1 MTTQRRRTRFSRVST
16 VVAALTSLVLI
27 LGGCA
32 SLPESSSPQAIG
44 SLTAGAASTTPP
56 PPASG
61 REPDLLL
68 RDFVTASAASANR
81 HQAARQFLTASAS
94 SSWDDSAK
102 TVVAD
107 KIDLLTGMRTDTEAQ
122 FTLRSN
128 TVGLVAPG
136 GDYQAGA
143 GTVDSNIR
151 MIKVDGEW
159 RIDEL
164 PPGVVID
171 RSQFFGAYQRKSL
184 FFVDPLG
191 AALVPDVRWVSGA
204 ADQMAD
210 QLVQLL
216 IDGPKPSLAPAVSN
230 ELGNGVGIRGPI
242 TKADGRTSQEAI
254 GSGGGVRID
263 FGGLQAVDAKNR
275 ELLAAQVVWTL
286 ASADIAG
293 PYVLLADG
301 QPLDNSKP
309 DGWTTADVGTLDPL
323 ASPEN
328 DVGLHALVSGRLVSV
343 DDSGTTPV
351 PGYFGTVENLRSAA
365 LSTDGTLVAGVA
377 DTGRPAPEPSSAL
390 MIGGYDSGAFPVAE
404 GQSITRPTW
413 GVDNNAAWA
422 VIDGTNV
429 IRAAR
434 DPANGQVSVLPVD
447 AGAVTALGSRIT
459 DLRLS
464 RDGVRAAMIVDGL
477 VYVATVVRQPNGTY
491 SLVSPKAVANGL
503 GSDALALDWSTGDA
517 VVVVRIATDV
527 PVVQVTTDGS
537 RLDALPSRN
546 LTAPVLS
553 VDASTTAEYVADS
566 RAVFQLNNNDPAG
579 DRYWR
584 EVAGL
589 AGVKATPVLPG

>member
-1 MTTQRRRTRFSRVST
+1 MMRFRPKET
-16 VVAALTSLVLI
+16 LFITLIAVVSLVV
-27 LGGCA
+27 GCA

-56 PPASG
+56 PPSPG
-61 REPDLLL
+61 REPDLLV
-68 RDFVTASAASANR
+68 RDFVSASASSGSR
-81 HQAARQFLTASAS
+81 HQAARQFLTPSAS
-94 SSWDDSAK
+94 NAWDDGAK
-102 TVVAD
+102 TVIAD
-107 KIDLLTGMRTDTEAQ
+107 KIDLLYGPRTDTEAEY
-122 FTLRSN
+122 TLRSN
-128 TVGLVAPG
+128 TVGILAPG

-143 GTVDSNIR
+143 GTVDSTIR
-151 MIKVDGEW
+151 MVKIDGEW

-171 RSQFFGAYQRKSL
+171 RAQFFSSYQRKSL

-191 AALVPDVRWVSGA
+191 AALVPDVRWVSGST
-204 ADQMAD
+204 DQMAN
-210 QLVQLL
+210 QLLQLL
-216 IDGPKPSLAPAVSN
+216 IDGPKPTLAPAVSN
-230 ELGNGVGIRGPI
+230 ELAPGVGVRGTI
-242 TKADGRTSQEAI
+242 TKADGRSSQVGVGA
-254 GSGGGVRID
+254 GGVKID
-263 FGGLQAVDAKNR
+263 FGGLQAVDQKSR

-301 QPLDNSKP
+301 QPLDDDKR
-309 DGWTTADVGTLDPL
+309 DGWTTADVEALNPAGT
-323 ASPEN
+323 PEP
-328 DVGLHALVSGRLVSV
+328 DVGLHALVGGRLVSV
-343 DDSGTTPV
+343 DDAGTTPV
-351 PGYFGTVENLRSAA
+351 PGYFGTVVTLRSAA
-365 LSTDGTLVAGVA
+365 LSTDGTLVAGVS
-377 DTGRPAPEPSSAL
+377 DTGRPAPEPSSTL
-390 MIGGYDSGAFPVAE
+390 MIGGCDSGAFPVAE

-434 DPANGQVSVLPVD
+434 DPTNGQVSVLPVD
-447 AGAVTALGSRIT
+447 AAAVTALGARIT

-464 RDGVRAAMIVDGL
+464 RDGVRAALIVDGL
-477 VYVATVVRQPNGTY
+477 VYVATVVRQASGLY

-503 GSDALALDWSTGDA
+503 GSDALALDWSTGDTI
-517 VVVVRIATDV
+517 VVVRIATDV
-527 PVVQVTTDGS
+527 PVVQVNTDGS

-553 VDASTTAEYVADS
+553 VDASLDTEYVSDS

-584 EVAGL
+584 EVSGL
-589 AGVKATPVLPG
+589 AGEKATPVLPG

>member
-1 MTTQRRRTRFSRVST
+1 MRRRWLAAMAAAAA
-16 VVAALTSLVLI
+16 VVLMA
-27 LGGCA
+27 GGCA

-56 PPASG
+56 LPSPG
-61 REPDLLL
+61 REPDLLV
-68 RDFVTASAASANR
+68 RDFVAASASSANR
-81 HQAARQFLTASAS
+81 HQAARQFLTSGASD
-94 SSWDDSAK
+94 SWDDGAK
-102 TVVAD
+102 TVIAD
-107 KIDLLTGMRTDTEAQ
+107 KIDLLSGPRTDNEAE

-128 TVGLVAPG
+128 TVGLLASG

-143 GTVDSNIR
+143 GTVDSSIHMVR
-151 MIKVDGEW
+151 VDGEW

-171 RSQFFGAYQRKSL
+171 RSQFFSAYQRKSL

-191 AALVPDVRWVSGA
+191 AALVPDVRWVSGS
-204 ADQMAD
+204 ADQMAN

-216 IDGPKPSLAPAVSN
+216 IDGPKPTLAPAVSN
-230 ELGNGVGIRGPI
+230 ELGSDVGLRGPI
-242 TKADGRTSQEAI
+242 TKADGRTTQV
-254 GSGGGVRID
+254 GVGTGGIKID
-263 FGGLQAVDAKNR
+263 FGGLQALDSKNR

-301 QPLDNSKP
+301 QPLASDKP
-309 DGWTTADVGTLDPL
+309 DGWTTADVGSLDPL
-323 ASPEN
+323 GSSGP
-328 DVGLHALVSGRLVSV
+328 DVGLHALVGGQLVSV
-343 DDSGTTPV
+343 DDGGTTPV
-351 PGYFGTVENLRSAA
+351 PGYFGTVTNLRTVAM
-365 LSTDGTLVAGVA
+365 STDGTLVAGVA
-377 DTGRPAPEPSSAL
+377 DTGRPAPEPTSTL

-477 VYVATVVRQPNGTY
+477 VYVATVVRQSNGLY
-491 SLVSPKAVANGL
+491 SLVSPRAVANGL
-503 GSDALALDWSTGDA
+503 GSDALALDWSTGDS

-553 VDASTTAEYVADS
+553 VDASPTTEFVADS

-584 EVAGL
+584 EVSGL
-589 AGVKATPVLPG
+589 AGVKATPILPG

>member
-1 MTTQRRRTRFSRVST
+1 MSNST
-16 VVAALTSLVLI
+16 GHRLLRSIGALVVVVLAAS
-27 LGGCA
+27 GCA

-44 SLTAGAASTTPP
+44 SLSAGAASTTPP
-56 PPASG
+56 PPLPG
-61 REPDLLL
+61 REPDLLV
-68 RDFVTASAASANR
+68 RDFVTASAGSANR
-81 HQAARQFLTASAS
+81 HEAARQFLTEAASD
-94 SSWDDSAK
+94 SWDDGAK
-102 TVVAD
+102 TVIAD
-107 KIDLLTGMRTDTEAQ
+107 KIDLLTGPRTDDRAE

-128 TVGLVAPG
+128 IVGLLAAG
-136 GDYQAGA
+136 GVYQAGA
-143 GTVDSNIR
+143 GTVDSSITMVR
-151 MIKVDGEW
+151 VDGEW

-164 PPGVVID
+164 PAGVVID
-171 RSQFFGAYQRKSL
+171 RSQFFNAYQRQSL

-191 AALVPDVRWVSGA
+191 AALVPDVRWLSGST
-204 ADQMAD
+204 DQLGN

-216 IDGPKPSLAPAVSN
+216 IDGPRSTLAPAVSN
-230 ELGNGVGIRGPI
+230 ELGSDVGIRGPI
-242 TKADGRTSQEAI
+242 TDIDGGTDQV
-254 GSGGGVRID
+254 GVGVGGVKID
-263 FGGLQAVDAKNR
+263 FGGLQSMDAQNR

-286 ASADIAG
+286 ATAGVSG

-301 QPLDNSKP
+301 QPLEEDMP
-309 DGWTTADVGTLDPL
+309 GGWTTEDVASLDPD
-323 ASPEN
+323 AAPDTN
-328 DVGLHALVSGRLVSV
+328 VGLHALVDGRLVSV
-343 DDSGTTPV
+343 DDNGTTPV
-351 PGYFGTVENLRSAA
+351 PGYFGTVDNLQSAA
-365 LSTDGTLVAGVA
+365 LSTDGTLIAAVA
-377 DTGRPAPEPSSAL
+377 DTGRPAPEPASTL

-404 GQSITRPTW
+404 GQSITRPSW
-413 GVDNNAAWA
+413 GVDGNAAWA

-434 DPANGQVSVLPVD
+434 DPTNGQVSVDPVD

-477 VYVATVVRQPNGTY
+477 VYVATVVRQANGTY
-491 SLVSPKAVANGL
+491 SLVSPQAVANGL

-546 LTAPVLS
+546 LTPPVLA
-553 VDASTTAEYVADS
+553 VDASTTTEYVADS

-589 AGVKATPVLPG
+589 AGVKGIPILPG

>member
-1 MTTQRRRTRFSRVST
+1 MTGRDVKWT
-16 VVAALTSLVLI
+16 VALAVIAVVTLVA
-27 LGGCA
+27 GCA

-56 PPASG
+56 QPSPG
-61 REPDLLL
+61 REPDRLV
-68 RDFVTASAASANR
+68 RDFVTASSSSANR
-81 HQAARQFLTASAS
+81 HQAARQFLTSSAS
-94 SSWDDSAK
+94 SNWDDSAK
-102 TVVAD
+102 TVIAD
-107 KIDLLTGMRTDTEAQ
+107 KIDLLSGPRTDDEAE

-128 TVGLVAPG
+128 TVGLLAPG

-143 GTVDSNIR
+143 GTVDSTIK
-151 MIKVDGEW
+151 MTKVDGEW

-164 PPGVVID
+164 PPGVILD
-171 RSQFFGAYQRKSL
+171 RSQFFAAYQRQSL

-191 AALVPDVRWVSGA
+191 AALVPDVRWVSGST
-204 ADQMAD
+204 DQLAN

-216 IDGPKPSLAPAVSN
+216 IDGPKSTLAPAVSN
-230 ELGNGVGIRGPI
+230 ELGTDIGIRGPI
-242 TKADGRTSQEAI
+242 TRADGSTSQG
-254 GSGGGVRID
+254 GSRAGGVRID
-263 FGGLQAVDAKNR
+263 FGGLQSVDSMSR
-275 ELLAAQVVWTL
+275 VLLAAQVVWTL
-286 ASADIAG
+286 ASADVAG

-309 DGWTTADVGTLDPL
+309 DGWTTADVESLDPE
-323 ASPEN
+323 ASSDS
-328 DVGLHALVSGRLVSV
+328 DVGLHALVSGQLVSV
-343 DDSGTTPV
+343 DDVGTTPV
-351 PGYFGTVENLRSAA
+351 PGYFGSVQNLRSVA

-377 DTGRPAPEPSSAL
+377 DTGRPAPEPSSTL
-390 MIGGYDSGAFPVAE
+390 MIGGSDSGAFPVAE

-447 AGAVTALGSRIT
+447 AGAITALGARIT

-477 VYVATVVRQPNGTY
+477 VYVATVVRQANGLY
-491 SLVSPKAVANGL
+491 SLLSPKAVANGL
-503 GSDALALDWSTGDA
+503 GSDALALDWSTGDT

-553 VDASTTAEYVADS
+553 VDASPTTEYVADS
-566 RAVFQLNNNDPAG
+566 RAVFQLNNSDPAG

-589 AGVKATPVLPG
+589 AGVKATPILPG

>member
-1 MTTQRRRTRFSRVST
+1 MLAV
-16 VVAALTSLVLI
+16 VAVAALLTS
-27 LGGCA
+27 GCA

-56 PPASG
+56 PPSPG
-61 REPDLLL
+61 REPDLLV
-68 RDFVTASAASANR
+68 RDFVAASASSANR
-81 HQAARQFLTASAS
+81 HQAARQFLTAEAS
-94 SSWDDSAK
+94 SSWDDGAK
-102 TVVAD
+102 TVIAD
-107 KIDLLTGMRTDTEAQ
+107 KIDLLSGPRTEDEAE

-128 TVGLVAPG
+128 TVGLLAPG

-143 GTVDSNIR
+143 GTVDSSIR
-151 MIKVDGEW
+151 MIRVDGEW

-191 AALVPDVRWVSGA
+191 AALVPDVRWVSGSN
-204 ADQMAD
+204 DQMAN

-216 IDGPKPSLAPAVSN
+216 IDGPKPTLAPAVSN
-230 ELGNGVGIRGPI
+230 ELQPDVGVRGPI
-242 TKADGRTSQEAI
+242 TKADGRTTQV
-254 GSGGGVRID
+254 GVGTGGVKID
-263 FGGLQAVDAKNR
+263 FGGLQNTDAKNR

-301 QPLDNSKP
+301 QPLADDKR
-309 DGWTTADVGTLDPL
+309 DGWTTADVGALDPL
-323 ASPEN
+323 GSPESE
-328 DVGLHALVSGRLVSV
+328 VGLHALVGGQLVEV
-343 DDSGTTPV
+343 DDGGTTPV
-351 PGYFGTVENLRSAA
+351 PGYFGTVKNLRTVA

-377 DTGRPAPEPSSAL
+377 DTGRPAPEPSSTL

-447 AGAVTALGSRIT
+447 AGAITALGSRIT

-477 VYVATVVRQPNGTY
+477 VYVATVVRQANGLY

-503 GSDALALDWSTGDA
+503 GSDALALDWSTGDS

-553 VDASTTAEYVADS
+553 VDASPTTEFVADS

-584 EVAGL
+584 EVSGL
-589 AGVKATPVLPG
+589 AGVKATPILPG

>member
-1 MTTQRRRTRFSRVST
+1 MNSRGIGPL
-16 VVAALTSLVLI
+16 VVLCSVLALLV
-27 LGGCA
+27 GCA
-32 SLPESSSPQAIG
+32 SLPESSTPQAIG
-44 SLTAGAASTTPP
+44 SLSAAGAETTTPP
-56 PPASG
+56 PPAAG
-61 REPDLLL
+61 REPDRLV
-68 RDFVTASAASANR
+68 RDFIAASASSANR
-81 HQAARQFLTASAS
+81 HQAARQFLTSGASTG
-94 SSWDDSAK
+94 WDDGAK

-107 KIDLLTGMRTDTEAQ
+107 KIDLLYGPRTDTEAEY
-122 FTLRSN
+122 TLRSN
-128 TVGLVAPG
+128 TVGLLASG

-143 GTVDSNIR
+143 GTVDTTIK
-151 MIKVDGEW
+151 MVKVDGEW

-164 PPGVVID
+164 PPGVLID
-171 RSQFFGAYQRKSL
+171 RSQFFSAYQRKSL
-184 FFVDPLG
+184 YFVDPLG
-191 AALVPDVRWVSGA
+191 SELVPDVRWLTGA
-204 ADQMAD
+204 SDQMAN

-216 IDGPKPSLAPAVSN
+216 IDGPKSTLESAVSN
-230 ELGNGVGIRGPI
+230 ELADDVGVRGPI
-242 TKADGRTSQEAI
+242 TKADGRTGQVGV
-254 GSGGGVRID
+254 GSGGVRID
-263 FGGLQAVDAKNR
+263 FGGLQSMDAKNR
-275 ELLAAQVVWTL
+275 ELLAAQVIWTL
-286 ASADIAG
+286 ASAEISG

-309 DGWTTADVGTLDPL
+309 DGWTTLDVAEFDPL
-323 ASPEN
+323 GTPE
-328 DVGLHALVSGRLVSV
+328 DTVGLHAVVGGRLVSV
-343 DDSGTTPV
+343 DDTGTTPV
-351 PGYFGTVENLRSAA
+351 PGYFGTVTNLRTVA

-413 GVDNNAAWA
+413 GADNNAVWA

-434 DPANGQVSVLPVD
+434 DPATGQVSVVPVD

-477 VYVATVVRQPNGTY
+477 VYVATVVRQENGLY
-491 SLVSPKAVANGL
+491 SLTSPRAVANGL
-503 GSDALALDWSTGDA
+503 GSDALALDWSTGDSI
-517 VVVVRIATDV
+517 VIVRIATDV

-553 VDASTTAEYVADS
+553 VDASPSNEFVADS
-566 RAVFQLNNNDPAG
+566 RAVFELDNNDPAG

-584 EVAGL
+584 EVPGL
-589 AGVKATPVLPG
+589 AGVKATPILPG

>member
-1 MTTQRRRTRFSRVST
+1 MRWPLSAPRTLF
-16 VVAALTSLVLI
+16 AATLAATLLLT
-27 LGGCA
+27 GCA

-44 SLTAGAASTTPP
+44 SITAGAATTTPP
-56 PPASG
+56 PPTPG

-68 RDFVTASAASANR
+68 RDFVTASASSANR
-81 HQAARQFLTASAS
+81 HQSARQFLTDDAS
-94 SSWDDSAK
+94 SAWDDGAK
-102 TVVAD
+102 TVIAD
-107 KIDLLTGMRTDTEAQ
+107 KIDLLTGTRTDDEAQ

-128 TVGLVAPG
+128 TVGLLAPG

-143 GTVDSNIR
+143 GTVDSTIR
-151 MIKVDGEW
+151 MVKVNGEW
-159 RIDEL
+159 RITEL
-164 PPGVVID
+164 PPGVVVD
-171 RSQFFGAYQRKSL
+171 RSQFFSAYQRQSL

-191 AALVPDVRWVSGA
+191 AALVPDVRWVSGG
-204 ADQMAD
+204 ADQIAN

-216 IDGPKPSLAPAVSN
+216 IDGPKPTLAPAVSN
-230 ELGNGVGIRGPI
+230 ELGPEVGIRGPI
-242 TKADGRTSQEAI
+242 TKADGRTSQVGI
-254 GSGGGVRID
+254 GTGGVRID
-263 FGGLQAVDAKNR
+263 FGGVQSLDAKNR

-286 ASADIAG
+286 ASADVAG

-301 QPLDNSKP
+301 QPLDDDKP
-309 DGWTTADVGTLDPL
+309 DGWSTADVGQLDPM
-323 ASPEN
+323 ASPEA
-328 DVGLHALVSGRLVSV
+328 DVGLHALVGGRLVSV
-343 DDSGTTPV
+343 SETGTAPV
-351 PGYFGTVENLRSAA
+351 PGYFGSVQNLRHAA

-377 DTGRPAPEPSSAL
+377 DTGRPAPEPTSAL

-434 DPANGQVSVLPVD
+434 DPANGQVSVQPVD
-447 AGAVTALGSRIT
+447 AGSVTALGTRIT

-477 VYVATVVRQPNGTY
+477 VYVATVVRQANGTY
-491 SLVSPKAVANGL
+491 SLVSPRAVANGL

-553 VDASTTAEYVADS
+553 VDASTTTEFVADS

>member
-1 MTTQRRRTRFSRVST
+1 MTRSRRISVTGVLLVMALST
-16 VVAALTSLVLI
+16 
-27 LGGCA
+27 GCA

-56 PPASG
+56 PPAAG

-68 RDFVTASAASANR
+68 RDFVTASASSANR
-81 HQAARQFLTASAS
+81 HQAARQFLTSAAS
-94 SSWDDSAK
+94 SSWDDGAK
-102 TVVAD
+102 TVIAD
-107 KIDLLTGMRTDTEAQ
+107 KIDLLTGPRTDTEAQ

-128 TVGLVAPG
+128 TVGLLAPG

-151 MIKVDGEW
+151 MVQVDGEW

-164 PPGVVID
+164 PPGVVVD
-171 RSQFFGAYQRKSL
+171 RSQFFSAYQRKSL

-191 AALVPDVRWVSGA
+191 AALVPDVRWVSGG
-204 ADQMAD
+204 ADQMAN

-216 IDGPKPSLAPAVSN
+216 IDGPKPTLAPAVSN
-230 ELGNGVGIRGPI
+230 ELTKDVGVRGPI
-242 TKADGRTSQEAI
+242 TKADGRTTQVGI
-254 GSGGGVRID
+254 GTGGVKID

-286 ASADIAG
+286 ASADISG

-301 QPLDNSKP
+301 QPIDTDKP
-309 DGWTTADVGTLDPL
+309 DGWTTADVGSLDPL
-323 ASPEN
+323 ASPET
-328 DVGLHALVSGRLVSV
+328 DVGLHALVNGRLVSV
-343 DDSGTTPV
+343 GDSSTTPV
-351 PGYFGTVENLRSAA
+351 PGYFGTVQNLRSAA

-377 DTGRPAPEPSSAL
+377 DTGRPAPEPSSTL

-422 VIDGTNV
+422 VIDGINV
-429 IRAAR
+429 IRASR

-477 VYVATVVRQPNGTY
+477 VYVATVVRQANGTY

-553 VDASTTAEYVADS
+553 VDATTTTEYVADS

-584 EVAGL
+584 EVSGL

>member
-1 MTTQRRRTRFSRVST
+1 MTRCRVIASG
-16 VVAALTSLVLI
+16 VLLVIALVT
-27 LGGCA
+27 GCA

-44 SLTAGAASTTPP
+44 SLTAGAAPTTPP
-56 PPASG
+56 PPAAG

-68 RDFVTASAASANR
+68 RDFVTASASSANR
-81 HQAARQFLTASAS
+81 HQAARQFLTSAAS
-94 SSWDDSAK
+94 SSWDDGAK
-102 TVVAD
+102 TVIAD
-107 KIDLLTGMRTDTEAQ
+107 KIDLLTGPRTDTEAQ

-128 TVGLVAPG
+128 TVGLLAPG

-151 MIKVDGEW
+151 MVQVDGEW

-164 PPGVVID
+164 PPGVVVD
-171 RSQFFGAYQRKSL
+171 RSQFFSAYQRKSL

-191 AALVPDVRWVSGA
+191 AALVPDVRWVSGG
-204 ADQMAD
+204 ADQMAN

-216 IDGPKPSLAPAVSN
+216 IDGPKPTLAPAVSN
-230 ELGNGVGIRGPI
+230 ELTRDVGIRGPI
-242 TKADGRTSQEAI
+242 TKADGRTTQVGI
-254 GSGGGVRID
+254 GAGGVKID

-286 ASADIAG
+286 ASADISG

-301 QPLDNSKP
+301 QPIDTDKP
-309 DGWTTADVGTLDPL
+309 DGWTTADVGALDPL
-323 ASPEN
+323 ASPET
-328 DVGLHALVSGRLVSV
+328 DVGLHALVDGRLVSV
-343 DDSGTTPV
+343 EESGTTPV
-351 PGYFGTVENLRSAA
+351 PGYFGTVRNLRSAA

-429 IRAAR
+429 IRASR

-477 VYVATVVRQPNGTY
+477 VYVATVVRQANGTY

-553 VDASTTAEYVADS
+553 VDASTTTEFVADS

-584 EVAGL
+584 EVSGL

>member
-1 MTTQRRRTRFSRVST
+1 MWT
-16 VVAALTSLVLI
+16 VVLLLVLSVVS
-27 LGGCA
+27 GCA
-32 SLPESSSPQAIG
+32 SLPQSSSPQAIG
-44 SLTAGAASTTPP
+44 SLSGGAESTAPP
-56 PPASG
+56 PPAPG
-61 REPDLLL
+61 REPDLLV
-68 RDFVTASAASANR
+68 RDFVTASASNANR
-81 HQAARQFLTASAS
+81 HQAARQFLTDAASDT
-94 SSWDDSAK
+94 WDDGAK
-102 TVVAD
+102 TVIAD
-107 KIDLLTGMRTDTEAQ
+107 KIDLLTGPRTDDEAE

-128 TVGLVAPG
+128 IVGLLAPG

-143 GTVDSNIR
+143 GTVDSTIEMVR
-151 MIKVDGEW
+151 VDGEW

-164 PPGVVID
+164 PAGVVID
-171 RSQFFGAYQRKSL
+171 RAQFFNTYQRQSL

-191 AALVPDVRWVSGA
+191 AALVPDVRWISSST
-204 ADQMAD
+204 DQLAN

-216 IDGPKPSLAPAVSN
+216 IDGPKPTLAPAVTN
-230 ELGNGVGIRGPI
+230 ELASEVGIRGPI
-242 TKADGRTSQEAI
+242 TDMEGSTAQVGV
-254 GSGGGVRID
+254 SGGGVKID
-263 FGGLQAVDAKNR
+263 FGGLQSVDTQNR

-286 ASADIAG
+286 ASASVAG

-301 QPLDNSKP
+301 QPLADDKP
-309 DGWTTADVGTLDPL
+309 DGWTTADVASLDPD
-323 ASPEN
+323 AAPESN
-328 DVGLHALVSGRLVSV
+328 VGLHALVEGRLVAV
-343 DDSGTTPV
+343 DSTGTSPV
-351 PGYFGTVENLRSAA
+351 PGYFGTVSTLQTVA

-377 DTGRPAPEPSSAL
+377 DTGRPAPEPASTL

-413 GVDNNAAWA
+413 GVDDNAAWA

-434 DPANGQVSVLPVD
+434 DPANGQVSVQPVD
-447 AGAVTALGSRIT
+447 AAAVTALGARIT

-464 RDGVRAAMIVDGL
+464 RDGVRAAMIIDGL
-477 VYVATVVRQPNGTY
+477 VYVATVVRQATGTY
-491 SLVSPKAVANGL
+491 SLVSPRAVANGL

-546 LTAPVLS
+546 LTAPVLA
-553 VDASTTAEYVADS
+553 VDASPTTEFVADS

-589 AGVKATPVLPG
+589 AGVKGIPILPG